1 VHVAF
6 LGAEVHGG
14 TLLGWAAPIN
24 TSNDF
29 VFGVTQT
36 SRAVNVGVG
45 AEFLN
50 EVYLNRQAFAGFA
63 QREVFGAN
71 TEADLVQFGLGEDI
85 SLDGI
90 DRAPKLH
97 STIHHGNFQNVHR
110 GGANEAGNEEVVGV
124 VVHATRGITL
134 LQDAVLEHRNAV
146 THCHGLALVVRDVHR
161 GDAEATLQRGDLGTR
176 LDTQLCVQGRKRLIH
191 EEDLRGAHNRAA
203 HRDTLTLTTRE
214 GARLAV
220 KVFLKVEDL
229 SCFFDAFADFCF
241 RYARN
246 FQSKAHVVRD
256 CHVGVERVVLENHCN
271 IAVFGLHIGDV
282 TVTDVDTSGVDFF
295 QACEHAQGGRFTATG
310 GADEDEEFAV
320 LNFEI

>member
-14 TLLGWAAPIN
+14 TLLGCAAPIN

-90 DRAPKLH
+90 HRAPKLH
-97 STIHHGNFQNVHR
+97 ATIHHGNFQNVHR
-110 GGANEAGNEEVVGV
+110 GDPMKPATKRLSGWSYMRRGV
-124 VVHATRGITL
+124 STCCRMPSLSTATRSPIVM
-134 LQDAVLEHRNAV
+134 ASVWSCV
-146 THCHGLALVVRDVHR
+146 T
-161 GDAEATLQRGDLGTR
+161 
-176 LDTQLCVQGRKRLIH
+176 
-191 EEDLRGAHNRAA
+191 
-203 HRDTLTLTTRE
+203 
-214 GARLAV
+214 
-220 KVFLKVEDL
+220 
-229 SCFFDAFADFCF
+229 
-241 RYARN
+241 
-246 FQSKAHVVRD
+246 
-256 CHVGVERVVLENHCN
+256 
-271 IAVFGLHIGDV
+271 
-282 TVTDVDTSGVDFF
+282 
-295 QACEHAQGGRFTATG
+295 
-310 GADEDEEFAV
+310 
-320 LNFEI
+320 